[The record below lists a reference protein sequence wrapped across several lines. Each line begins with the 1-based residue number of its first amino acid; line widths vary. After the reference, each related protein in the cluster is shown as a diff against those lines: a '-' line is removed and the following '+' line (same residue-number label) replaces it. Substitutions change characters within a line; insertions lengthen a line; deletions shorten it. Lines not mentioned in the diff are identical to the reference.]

1 MSDKSEAGPAGRSDE
16 RVAQRPHT
24 GRDGPLPTAI
34 DPHQQQQSELDEQSQ
49 AAGIPTDPAN
59 PRRPPGEVAGD
70 RRTEA
75 PEPKPGLDPGL
86 KDAQVG

>member
-1 MSDKSEAGPAGRSDE
+1 MSDRPQAGAAGRSDDRSAE
-16 RVAQRPHT
+16 AARVS
-24 GRDGPLPTAI
+24 RDGPLPTAV
-34 DPHQQQQSELDEQSQ
+34 DPHQQQQSELDEQAQ

-70 RRTEA
+70 RRTDA

-86 KDAQVG
+86 KDSQVG